1 VAQPQPDAGRAA
13 PPVAPTT
20 GAPAGVVPVS
30 PGYPQYPQGAGNPA
44 SGYPYP
50 QYNPYAPYSPYAP
63 YGYGAP
69 GGYPPYGGYI
79 YPYANPWSAYYPVIV
94 VPPRRAPGEI
104 YALVISW
111 IVTVAGGLSI
121 ICGLLISL
129 LTFISILRGSNSLTS
144 VDTFVSFLLA
154 PVIGGG
160 FAIYY
165 GIRGIQRKP
174 SPRFT
179 LPSPMLLL
187 GLTVVVYVAA
197 IVIWHLT
204 QSPGPAFLALPL
216 VVLSAAMPALTVLSF
231 TNWRLRNP
239 TSRRHVWMSF
249 IYGSTL
255 AILIALI
262 LNTLGEVFVFIFELS
277 LEPRSTSSGN
287 PISPSS
293 PDNIQIIGALLLL
306 SVLAP
311 LVEEGVKPLGVVLCI
326 RRIRSPAGAFLMGLA
341 AGCGFA
347 IFESVSI
354 YIGQGQ
360 ADWIAIAVERIGS
373 SLLHG
378 VGAGMGALG
387 WYYLINGKGVRL
399 RWWRGVG
406 CIAYA
411 LFQHGL
417 FNGLALFTSL
427 PGPVSSWL
435 QHPVYI
441 GQLPLDRGSF
451 IFFIYYAAI
460 IAVLVIVT
468 GRLARGPGSSVPVAA
483 ASGNSVSVVPSAQAT
498 PVGSNA
504 S

>member
-1 VAQPQPDAGRAA
+1 M
-13 PPVAPTT
+13 
-20 GAPAGVVPVS
+20 S
-30 PGYPQYPQGAGNPA
+30 
-44 SGYPYP
+44 
-50 QYNPYAPYSPYAP
+50 
-63 YGYGAP
+63 
-69 GGYPPYGGYI
+69 
-79 YPYANPWSAYYPVIV
+79 
-94 VPPRRAPGEI
+94 PRRAPGET

-111 IVTVAGGLSI
+111 IVTFAGGLSI

-129 LTFISILRGSNSLTS
+129 LTFLSILQGSNSLTS
-144 VDTFVSFLLA
+144 VDTFVSFLFA

-165 GIRGIQRKP
+165 GIRGIQRQP

-179 LPSPMLLL
+179 LPSPLFLL
-187 GLTVVVYVAA
+187 GLTALVFVAG
-197 IVIWHLT
+197 IVTWHLT

-216 VVLSAAMPALTVLSF
+216 VVLSAAMPALTILSF
-231 TNWRLRNP
+231 TTWRLRNP

-262 LNTLGEVFVFIFELS
+262 LNTLGAVFVVIFELS
-277 LEPRSTSSGN
+277 LEPHSTSSGN
-287 PISPSS
+287 PIAPSS
-293 PDNIQIIGALLLL
+293 PGNSQVQIIGALLLL

-360 ADWIAIAVERIGS
+360 ADWIAVAIERIGS

-378 VGAGMGALG
+378 VGAGMAALG

-399 RWWRGVG
+399 RWWRGFG
-406 CIAYA
+406 CLAYA
-411 LFQHGL
+411 LVQHGL

-460 IAVLVIVT
+460 LAVLTVVT
-468 GRLARGPGSSVPVAA
+468 GRLVSDPGSSMPVANLRG
-483 ASGNSVSVVPSAQAT
+483 ASSSLMPSAQAM

>member
-1 VAQPQPDAGRAA
+1 
-13 PPVAPTT
+13 
-20 GAPAGVVPVS
+20 
-30 PGYPQYPQGAGNPA
+30 
-44 SGYPYP
+44 
-50 QYNPYAPYSPYAP
+50 
-63 YGYGAP
+63 
-69 GGYPPYGGYI
+69 
-79 YPYANPWSAYYPVIV
+79 
-94 VPPRRAPGEI
+94 
-104 YALVISW
+104 
-111 IVTVAGGLSI
+111 
-121 ICGLLISL
+121 
-129 LTFISILRGSNSLTS
+129 
-144 VDTFVSFLLA
+144 
-154 PVIGGG
+154 
-160 FAIYY
+160 
-165 GIRGIQRKP
+165 
-174 SPRFT
+174 
-179 LPSPMLLL
+179 
-187 GLTVVVYVAA
+187 
-197 IVIWHLT
+197 
-204 QSPGPAFLALPL
+204 LPL

-231 TNWRLRNP
+231 TTWRLRNP

-262 LNTLGEVFVFIFELS
+262 LNTLGEVFVVIFELS

-287 PISPSS
+287 PIAPSS

-326 RRIRSPAGAFLMGLA
+326 RRIRSPGGAFLMGLA

-360 ADWIAIAVERIGS
+360 ADWIAVAIERIGS

-378 VGAGMGALG
+378 VGAGMAALG
-387 WYYLINGKGVRL
+387 WYYLINGKGVHL
-399 RWWRGVG
+399 RWWRGFG

-460 IAVLVIVT
+460 LAVLTIVT
-468 GRLARGPGSSVPVAA
+468 GRLVSDPGSSVPVANLSG
-483 ASGNSVSVVPSAQAT
+483 ASSSLVPSAQAT